1 MHYPLGLVPR
11 DDMTRVLIVEDDPTT
26 SATLAGLVRRHQWQV
41 DACADLAAAWQA
53 LRSAPY
59 DFVLLDLSLP
69 DGEGTDLL
77 QKLRRSP
84 SGALPDPKTSVLVI
98 SARSQLRSRLTA
110 LDLGADGYVIK
121 PVHLEEVGA
130 VMRALLRRRSTLLA
144 GQIVHRDLVLD
155 PNSRYVQRGGTP
167 VELTEQEF
175 AVLLALLED
184 RPRPLSRTD
193 IQARSGNRVGDGGA
207 VEVHVHHLRRK
218 LGDDIIQTVRGV
230 GYRIPEAGAP

>member
-1 MHYPLGLVPR
+1 
-11 DDMTRVLIVEDDPTT
+11 MTRVLIVEDDPTT
-26 SATLAGLVRRHQWQV
+26 SAMLVALVRRQQWQV
-41 DACADLAAAWQA
+41 QPCDNLASAWKV
-53 LRSAPY
+53 LGSEPI
-59 DFVLLDLSLP
+59 DFLVLDLSLP

-84 SGALPDPKTSVLVI
+84 AGELPDAKTPVLVI

-121 PVHLEEVGA
+121 PVHVEEVAA
-130 VMRALLRRRSTLLA
+130 VMRALLRRRTTLSA
-144 GQIVHRDLVLD
+144 GTIVYGDLLLD
-155 PNSRYVQRGGTP
+155 PNNRFVQRAGNT

-184 RPRPLSRTD
+184 RPKALSRAD
-193 IQARSGNRVGDGGA
+193 IQARSGNRVGDGSA

-218 LGDDIIQTVRGV
+218 LGEDIILTVRGV
-230 GYRIPEAGAP
+230 GYRIGEERPR